1 MTSRPAPARTA
12 RRATA
17 EPRTR
22 RKPAATPTEP
32 RTRRKSAATTEP
44 PARRRPAAA
53 RAKPGEPAKDA
64 PPPNAAVPATGRHRE
79 VLNAAAELIA
89 EHGYGGAS
97 LRELARRV
105 GMSQPSLYHYFR
117 TKEDLVLQ
125 IIETLAADMQR
136 HAPTTIPT
144 DPTQFPRI
152 LANLVRELY
161 DTREH
166 PVYVRAVFAFSRM
179 DPRFGAAN
187 RQIFV
192 DSMLAQLRMGL
203 APFVARGELPEQEC
217 VDLLR
222 MVVHAIGFRLMEELV
237 LFDDRPLDADV
248 DRYIDYIV
256 TIAERRVRELWR
268 PTT

>member
-12 RRATA
+12 RRAPAEPRTRRKPA
-17 EPRTR
+17 TPTEPRTR
-22 RKPAATPTEP
+22 RKPAAT
-32 RTRRKSAATTEP
+32 AEP
-44 PARRRPAAA
+44 PARRRPAAV

-64 PPPNAAVPATGRHRE
+64 PPPNAVPATGRHRE
-79 VLNAAAELIA
+79 VLDAAAELIA

>member
-1 MTSRPAPARTA
+1 MPARPAPARTT
-12 RRATA
+12 RRAKKDA
-17 EPRTR
+17 GSRPGRAAAA
-22 RKPAATPTEP
+22 KP
-32 RTRRKSAATTEP
+32 
-44 PARRRPAAA
+44 A
-53 RAKPGEPAKDA
+53 RAKPARTPPA
-64 PPPNAAVPATGRHRE
+64 PPALPPPRAAAPTGRHRE
-79 VLNAAAELIA
+79 IIDAAAELMA
-89 EHGYGGAS
+89 EFGYGGAS

-105 GMSQPSLYHYFR
+105 GMSQPSLYHYFDS
-117 TKEDLVLQ
+117 KEDLLLQ

-136 HAPTTIPT
+136 RAPTALPT
-144 DPTQFPRI
+144 DPTEFPRI
-152 LANLVRELY
+152 LADLVRDIY

-166 PVYVRAVFAFSRM
+166 PLYVRAVFACSRM

-192 DSMLAQLRMGL
+192 DSMLGQLRGGL

-222 MVVHAIGFRLMEELV
+222 MVVHAIGFRLMEERV

-256 TIAERRVRELWR
+256 GVAQRRIRELWR
-268 PTT
+268 PTPQTSMPTD